1 MTNLVGVLMVAS
13 GIKGEPFHFGVAL
26 RNADGMISVWRFFHN
41 AGVGGARGV
50 HRAGLARTGLDWPEL
65 AAGRWLGDLD
75 GGARSCIILVPPPSA
90 RLKLSIVNS

>member
-26 RNADGMISVWRFFHN
+26 RNADGMISVWHFFHN

-50 HRAGLARTGLDWPEL
+50 HRAELARTGCGSMAW
-65 AAGRWLGDLD
+65 
-75 GGARSCIILVPPPSA
+75 
-90 RLKLSIVNS
+90 

>member
-1 MTNLVGVLMVAS
+1 MTNLVGVLMVASGMS

-50 HRAGLARTGLDWPEL
+50 HRAELARTGCGSMAW
-65 AAGRWLGDLD
+65 
-75 GGARSCIILVPPPSA
+75 
-90 RLKLSIVNS
+90 